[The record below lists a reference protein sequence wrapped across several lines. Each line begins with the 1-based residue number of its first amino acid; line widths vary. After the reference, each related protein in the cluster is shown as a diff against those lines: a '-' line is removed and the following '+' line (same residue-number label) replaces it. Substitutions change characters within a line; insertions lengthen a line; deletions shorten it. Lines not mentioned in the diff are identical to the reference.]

1 MKEKECSGL
10 ERKVLDMK
18 QTQRL
23 LESEAESRKKVNEIR
38 VQELRS
44 IQKSLSDEVGY
55 YYY

>member
-44 IQKSLSDEVGY
+44 VQKSLSDEVGY
-55 YYY
+55 CY